1 MTEPIINCNLIR
13 DLLPSYLDDICTQD
27 TKAAV
32 NQHLADCP
40 QCRDLAKMMQETD
53 LISEQTQIIEL
64 DYLKKLKRRLTKELV
79 GGMLLTAVIL
89 FGLTECITNNL
100 FSPGVFYWVLP
111 LLLIGTNMLLPVSAR
126 ENEITKRQKTS
137 AGIGVII
144 TFYMLLLSVM
154 TALNGT
160 AQGIWLSFLDESQIG
175 PFISMQYHA
184 ASVYLAAAYIIET
197 CRALRTKPVSFV
209 CMSIYLTGGC
219 IVLAQDSCLH
229 ILSDHS
235 LWIKLAAEAAAV
247 PLSEGI
253 VITLAVQFIRKHIG
267 S

>member
-111 LLLIGTNMLLPVSAR
+111 LLLIGTNIDR
-126 ENEITKRQKTS
+126 K
-137 AGIGVII
+137 
-144 TFYMLLLSVM
+144 SV
-154 TALNGT
+154 
-160 AQGIWLSFLDESQIG
+160 
-175 PFISMQYHA
+175 
-184 ASVYLAAAYIIET
+184 V
-197 CRALRTKPVSFV
+197 
-209 CMSIYLTGGC
+209 
-219 IVLAQDSCLH
+219 
-229 ILSDHS
+229 
-235 LWIKLAAEAAAV
+235 
-247 PLSEGI
+247 
-253 VITLAVQFIRKHIG
+253 
-267 S
+267 